1 MIYEHS
7 RKSVLKYKTV
17 KERIMKS
24 KLTAKRITILQTA
37 WHSLPP
43 NQNSFVCGP
52 PYWEVSSISSRQEK
66 ERATSSWNT
75 QTPPL
80 PPGTNHPSSIPSI
93 AIDKKKQD
101 GDWAGKQEQ
110 KHTSHTGPHTKPR
123 IQWKKNSY
131 SLVFYFISQMA
142 NWYRS
147 LAHKLVS

>member
-1 MIYEHS
+1 MIYVNS

-37 WHSLPP
+37 WHPLPP
-43 NQNSFVCGP
+43 NQNSCVWATLLRG
-52 PYWEVSSISSRQEK
+52 ELDLITSRK
-66 ERATSSWNT
+66 RTSYFFLEHPNS
-75 QTPPL
+75 